1 MELSR
6 INWSAAAVELADE
19 HHRTKTPR
27 ARRALAAVS
36 SLRGRFSDDFTV
48 AAASAVRA
56 VELEPLDPMHR
67 VRDALV
73 RLRFGDA
80 EGAIA
85 RLDALGEGVSDL
97 PLVLVIKAL
106 ATARRGE
113 PRTARNIADRAL
125 QVDAKHAGAKFLHTE
140 TNLAAMAKGGLDKL
154 AELPR
159 GPQYDAAW
167 ADLLAKLAIT
177 RPGDARGVTAQLE
190 RGVISKGSRA
200 DSLARTVIAWTSA
213 STDELAAAV
222 AAQPRDSRA
231 EQVALGLLQLKID
244 DDPTAAIKV
253 LRGLQARAS
262 DRPGVRRALVAA
274 MTKLAVDEAAAERF
288 SAALRA
294 VQVCLELEPHEPV
307 HHQNRAAL
315 FTLLGEHEA
324 SLDAWAELDRHH
336 YRLALLGRLDPSS
349 TRRYG
354 APHRMF
360 SQAARLSG
368 RTGVFVVEET
378 KKGAITEK
386 ELVVNQEAIDK
397 DPEQLRQWLHHT
409 RAALIWGFAGL
420 GSQRDRVLLAPPSP
434 AVAEARAEAL
444 CALAQSLPILVPD
457 EGQRLADRLSAR
469 FRAAAQGAPMR
480 YAAPEPDAEALAVHR
495 HAIETYA
502 ELALLCIR
510 WEPDPT
516 KRALFDEVME
526 TVRAISTLFDERV
539 LEGMLSDRRDGA
551 PHALGFLES
560 IMRVV
565 LEVTGREVR
574 LDPAQRRRLAGVLTS
589 NLRVNLVERRAVDSQ
604 SELSRHE
611 VEALVEQLDLARKDD
626 PESAK
631 LEYWSA
637 HLLMVG
643 DFLDEAV
650 EAISAFHKVTKG
662 DHPMA
667 SRIERIQELID
678 EKRKA
683 GRAKQR
689 QGGLGGGPIASRDD
703 KDIAMKEADLE
714 AQPTSMHLYTE
725 LCHELALADRWR
737 DAHAWA
743 ARALARCLTPAGQT
757 RARELALELAGL
769 EILGKADTGAMA
781 TFIAGARAS
790 AVPAFEKL
798 PSASSDAALEYVRG
812 LALLAADRRQD
823 AQAAFKLAFQRCT
836 RGIFLAVLRPLA
848 QDVETAVLEAAKKEI
863 DTALAEGR
871 LRDAFE
877 RIAERMTSVARPEP
891 YVLELART
899 QLSALLPTIGTGDAP
914 LSPPPIRVDA
924 PWKADLAAA
933 LGARDTA
940 VRIRLLAEL
949 AAKVHEPSAREAA
962 ALIRK
967 LDDLDEQLGLA
978 AALEQSTK
986 RASAGDTAGA
996 LEMLGD
1002 LGPAGDRSARVLRQR
1017 AILLLKLERFVEA
1030 DAEVGKLAQLPEPLA
1045 REFTARYPGLLFR
1058 QKIAAASALVR
1069 GKQFARARELLVACV
1084 PSAPDQEVELAYC
1097 RGYCAAADGYRAH
1110 QEGDRLS
1117 AKKLLLEALGHVEA
1131 KLGEARTL
1139 RHDRLL
1145 ELYTKLEADIGLVE
1159 GTHG

>member
-1 MELSR
+1 MELNR

-19 HHRTKTPR
+19 HHRTGTPR

-80 EGAIA
+80 DGAIA
-85 RLDALGEGVSDL
+85 RLDALSEGIADL

-140 TNLAAMAKGGLDKL
+140 TNLAAQAKGGLDKL
-154 AELPR
+154 AELPK
-159 GPQYDAAW
+159 GPAYDAAW

-177 RPGDARGVTAQLE
+177 RPTDQRAVAAQLD
-190 RGVISKGSRA
+190 RGVIGKGTRA
-200 DSLARTVIAWTSA
+200 ESLAKTIIAWTSA
-213 STDELAAAV
+213 SADELVAAA
-222 AAQPRDSRA
+222 AAQPKDSRA
-231 EQVALGLLQLKID
+231 EQVALGLLQIKLD
-244 DDPTAAIKV
+244 DDAMVAVKA
-253 LRGLQARAS
+253 LRGLQARVP
-262 DRPGVRRALVAA
+262 DRPAVRRALVSA
-274 MTKLAVDEAAAERF
+274 MTRLAVDEAAAERF
-288 SAALRA
+288 AASLRA

-315 FTLLGEHEA
+315 FTMLGEHEA
-324 SLDAWAELDRHH
+324 SLDAWADLDRHH
-336 YRLALLGRLDPSS
+336 YRLALLGRMDPVS

-360 SQAARLSG
+360 SQAARLSS
-368 RTGVFVVEET
+368 RTGVFLVEET
-378 KKGAITEK
+378 KRGAITER
-386 ELVVNQEAIDK
+386 ELVVNQETIDR

-420 GSQRDRVLLAPPSP
+420 GRTRDRVLLAPPAPS
-434 AVAEARAEAL
+434 VAEARAEGL
-444 CALAQSLPILVPD
+444 CALAQSLAVLVPD
-457 EGQRLADRLSAR
+457 EGRRLADQLSAR
-469 FRAAAQGAPMR
+469 FRAAAVDAPMR
-480 YAAPEPDAEALAVHR
+480 YSHPEPDADVLAVHR

-502 ELALLCIR
+502 ELALLCLR
-510 WEPDPT
+510 WEPDPG
-516 KRALFDEVME
+516 KRALFDEVLE
-526 TVRAISTLFDERV
+526 TVRAVSTLFDERV
-539 LEGMLSDRRDGA
+539 LEGVLTERRDG
-551 PHALGFLES
+551 PPTALGFLES

-565 LEVTGREVR
+565 LEVRDREVH
-574 LDPAQRRRLAGVLTS
+574 LDPMQRKRLAGMLTA
-589 NLRVNLVERRAVDSQ
+589 NLRVNLVERRAIEAQ
-604 SELSRHE
+604 NQLSKHE
-611 VEALVEQLDLARKDD
+611 VEGLVEQLDLARRDD
-626 PESAK
+626 PQSAK
-631 LEYWSA
+631 LEFWAA

-650 EAISAFHKVTKG
+650 VAIKAFHTVTKG
-662 DHPMA
+662 DHPLA

-678 EKRKA
+678 EKKQH
-683 GRAKQR
+683 GKGKQR
-689 QGGLGGGPIASRDD
+689 QGGGAGPIASRDD
-703 KDIAMKEADLE
+703 RDIAMREAELE
-714 AQPTSMHLYTE
+714 AQPTSLHLYTE

-743 ARALARCLTPAGQT
+743 SRALARCLTPAGQT

-769 EILGKADTGAMA
+769 EILGKADPGAMA
-781 TFIAGARAS
+781 SFIAGARAS

-798 PSASSDAALEYVRG
+798 PSANSEAALEYIRG
-812 LALLAADRRQD
+812 LSLLAADRRSD

-836 RGIFLAVLRPLA
+836 RGIYLAVLRPLA
-848 QDVETAVLEAAKKEI
+848 QDVETAVLEAAKKDI

-871 LRDAFE
+871 IRDAFD
-877 RIAERMTSVARPEP
+877 RIAERMATVTRPEP
-891 YVLELART
+891 YLLELART

-914 LSPPPIRVDA
+914 LAPPPIRVDA
-924 PWKADLAAA
+924 PWKAELAAA

-940 VRIRLLAEL
+940 IRVRLLAEL
-949 AAKVHEPSAREAA
+949 AAKIHEPSAREAT
-962 ALIRK
+962 ALVRK

-978 AALEQSTK
+978 SALDVSTK
-986 RASAGDTAGA
+986 RAAAGEIGKA
-996 LEMLGD
+996 LEVLGD
-1002 LGPAGDRSARVLRQR
+1002 LGSAGDKSARVLRQR
-1017 AILLLKLERFVEA
+1017 AILLLKLERFAEA
-1030 DAEVGKLAQLPEPLA
+1030 DAEIGKLAELPEPLA
-1045 REFTARYPGLLFR
+1045 REFVGRYPGLLFR
-1058 QKIAAASALVR
+1058 QRIASASNLVR
-1069 GKQFARARELLVACV
+1069 TKDFPHARELLAVCV
-1084 PSAPDQEVELAYC
+1084 PTAPDQDVELAYC
-1097 RGYCAAADGYRAH
+1097 RGYCAAAEGYRAH
-1110 QEGDRLS
+1110 QEGDRLA

>member
-36 SLRGRFSDDFTV
+36 SLRGRFSDDYTV

-73 RLRFGDA
+73 RLRFGDP
-80 EGAIA
+80 EGAVA
-85 RLDALGEGVSDL
+85 RLDALGEGVADL

-106 ATARRGE
+106 AIARRGE
-113 PRTARNIADRAL
+113 PRVARNIADRAL
-125 QVDAKHAGAKFLHTE
+125 QVDARHAGAKFLHTE
-140 TNLAAMAKGGLDKL
+140 ANLFAQAKGGLDKL
-154 AELPR
+154 AELPK

-167 ADLLAKLAIT
+167 ADLLSKLAIT
-177 RPGDARGVTAQLE
+177 RPGDARAVAAQLD
-190 RGVISKGSRA
+190 RGVITKGSRA
-200 DSLARTVIAWTSA
+200 DSLARTVIAWTA
-213 STDELAAAV
+213 AKADELAAAV
-222 AAQPRDSRA
+222 AAQPNDSRA
-231 EQVALGLLQLKID
+231 QQISLGLLQLKLD
-244 DDPTAAIKV
+244 DDTTNAVKI
-253 LRGLQARAS
+253 LRGLQARIPDS
-262 DRPGVRRALVAA
+262 PSVRRALVAA
-274 MTKLAVDEAAAERF
+274 MTRLAVDEAGAERF
-288 SAALRA
+288 STALRI
-294 VQVCLELEPHEPV
+294 VQACLDIEPHEPV

-336 YRLALLGRLDPSS
+336 YRLALLGRLDPAS

-368 RTGVFVVEET
+368 RTGVFLVEET

-420 GSQRDRVLLAPPSP
+420 GTQRDRVLLAPPSP
-434 AVAEARAEAL
+434 PVAEARAEAL
-444 CALAQSLPILVPD
+444 CSLAQSLAVLVPD
-457 EGQRLADRLSAR
+457 EGQRLAERLSAR
-469 FRAAAQGAPMR
+469 FRAAAQNAPMR
-480 YAAPEPDAEALAVHR
+480 YSIAEPDADALAVHR
-495 HAIETYA
+495 HAVELYA
-502 ELALLCIR
+502 ELALICIR
-510 WEPDPT
+510 WEPDPA

-526 TVRAISTLFDERV
+526 TVRAVSTLFDERV
-539 LEGMLSDRRDGA
+539 LEGLVADRREGA
-551 PHALGFLES
+551 PTALGFLES

-574 LDPAQRRRLAGVLTS
+574 LDPQQRKRLAGVLTA

-604 SELSRHE
+604 SELTRHE

-650 EAISAFHKVTKG
+650 EAIAAFHKVTKG

-689 QGGLGGGPIASRDD
+689 QGGIGGAPVTSRDD
-703 KDIAMKEADLE
+703 KDIAMREAELE

-769 EILGKADTGAMA
+769 EILGKVDTGAMA
-781 TFIAGARAS
+781 TFVAGARAS
-790 AVPAFEKL
+790 AVPAFEKIGTHD
-798 PSASSDAALEYVRG
+798 SDAALEYVRG
-812 LALLAADRRQD
+812 LALLAADRRRD
-823 AQAAFKLAFQRCT
+823 AQQAFKRAFERCT
-836 RGIFLAVLRPLA
+836 RGIYLAVLRPLA
-848 QDVETAVLEAAKKEI
+848 QDVETAVLESAKKEI
-863 DTALAEGR
+863 GDALAEGR

-877 RIAERMTSVARPEP
+877 RIAERMTSVSRPEP

-899 QLSALLPTIGTGDAP
+899 QLAALLPTIGTGDAP

-924 PWKADLAAA
+924 PWKAELAAA
-933 LGARDTA
+933 LGAKDIA
-940 VRIRLLAEL
+940 IRIRLLADL

-967 LDDLDEQLGLA
+967 LDDLDEQLA
-978 AALEQSTK
+978 MASSLEQSTK
-986 RASAGDTAGA
+986 RASAGDIAGA

-1002 LGPAGDRSARVLRQR
+1002 LGPAGDKSARVLRQR
-1017 AILLLKLERFVEA
+1017 AILLLKLERFAEA
-1030 DAEVGKLAQLPEPLA
+1030 DAEVAKLAVLPEPLA
-1045 REFTARYPGLLFR
+1045 REFAGRYPGLLFR
-1058 QKIAAASALVR
+1058 QRIATASALVR
-1069 GKQFARARELLVACV
+1069 TKDFARARELLAACV
-1084 PSAPDQEVELAYC
+1084 PAAPDQEVELAYC

-1117 AKKLLLEALGHVEA
+1117 AKRLLLEALGHVEA
-1131 KLGEARTL
+1131 KLGEARTM
-1139 RHDRLL
+1139 RHERLL
-1145 ELYTKLEADIGLVE
+1145 ELYGKLEADIGIVE